1 MKTTICPTC
10 GLPCPKYVLLPWD
23 RRLDWLLISTWITA
37 LALCGAVLWLLAYL
51 AISLWRY

>member
-10 GLPCPKYVLLPWD
+10 GLVCPTHVLPWY
-23 RRLDWLLISTWITA
+23 RRLDWLLIGTWITA
-37 LALCGAVLWLLAYL
+37 LALSGAVWWLLAYV